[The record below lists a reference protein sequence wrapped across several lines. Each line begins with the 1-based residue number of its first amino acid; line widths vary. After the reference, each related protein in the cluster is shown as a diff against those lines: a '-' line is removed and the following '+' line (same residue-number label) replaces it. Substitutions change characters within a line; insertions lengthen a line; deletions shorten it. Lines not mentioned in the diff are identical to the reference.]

1 MNLSGK
7 IAIVTGSSKGI
18 GAAIALR
25 LAKAGADIAV
35 NYNRDQ
41 AGAEAV
47 VRQIEAMGRKAKAY
61 KSDVAQAVEVE
72 QMMEAVIADFGR
84 IDILVNNAGITRDT
98 LLVRM
103 KEEDWDQVL
112 DTNLKSMFLC
122 TKTVAKPMMK
132 QRSGKIINITSV
144 IGLIGNPGQANYAA
158 AKAGV
163 IGFTQTVAKELG
175 SRGIHV
181 NAIAPGF
188 IISLMTEQLPE
199 DLKTKMLS
207 SIPLG
212 RFGKPEDVADLA
224 LFLASDQS
232 DYITGQVFNVDGGM
246 VM

>member
-1 MNLSGK
+1 MNLEGK
-7 IAIVTGSSKGI
+7 VAVVTGSSKGI
-18 GAAIALR
+18 GAAIALK
-25 LAKAGADIAV
+25 LAQAGADVAV

-47 VRQIEAMGRKAKAY
+47 VRQIVDLGRKAKAY
-61 KSDVAQAVEVE
+61 GADVAITE
-72 QMMEAVIADFGR
+72 QVQGMFNAISEDFGK

-98 LLVRM
+98 LLMRM
-103 KEEDWDQVL
+103 KEDDWDKVIE
-112 DTNLKSMFLC
+112 TNLKSMFLC
-122 TKTVAKPMMK
+122 TKAISKAMLK

-144 IGLIGNPGQANYAA
+144 VGFIGNPGQANYAA

-163 IGFTQTVAKELG
+163 MGFTRTIAREFG
-175 SRGIHV
+175 SRGINV

-188 IISLMTEQLPE
+188 IESQMTAELPDDVKE
-199 DLKTKMLS
+199 TMFK

-224 LFLASDQS
+224 LFLASEKS